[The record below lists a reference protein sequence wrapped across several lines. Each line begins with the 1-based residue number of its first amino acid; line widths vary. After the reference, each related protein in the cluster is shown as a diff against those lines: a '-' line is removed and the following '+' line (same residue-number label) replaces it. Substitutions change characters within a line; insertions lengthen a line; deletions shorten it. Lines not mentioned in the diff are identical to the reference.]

1 MRFKYFNETGQ
12 GLVEFA
18 LVLAF
23 CAAVLYGA
31 DTFGLRTAI
40 AGLYPPGA
48 KVLRE
53 IDHFKDYDVNIA
65 IRDIE
70 SFQKNGNYQEAATAN
85 HVHYERGY
93 IRSGWVD
100 KHPNDA
106 NREKIKQLRDELGAS
121 QWTYLNGLGKNY
133 NNKPSTN
140 GYYIGDLGMYWTTD
154 TLRASMLT
162 VNSTA
167 ESSNFSNEL
176 VLQYFY
182 STISGKYYVIKSYV
196 WVNQADVANHVALS
210 GLHLTYKKPAGYF
223 VEGCYEGFDT
233 IAEAKELF
241 ERTREANGYSVIF
254 RDGPIESDVC
264 ATDYLMVGNE
274 FKHT

>member
-1 MRFKYFNETGQ
+1 MRFKYLNEKGQ

-23 CAAVLYGA
+23 CAAILYGA
-31 DTFGLRTAI
+31 DTFGLRSAV

-48 KVLRE
+48 EVLRKIE
-53 IDHFKDYDVNIA
+53 HFKEYDITVA

-70 SFQKNGNYQEAATAN
+70 SFQKNGHYQVAASAN
-85 HVHYERGY
+85 QMHYNRGY

-100 KHPNDA
+100 KFEEDA
-106 NREKIKQLRDELGAS
+106 NRTEIKRLRDELGAS
-121 QWTYLNGLGKNY
+121 QWTYLNGLGSNY
-133 NNKPSTN
+133 KDMPHVN
-140 GYYIGDLGMYWTTD
+140 GYYTGDLGMYWTSD

-162 VNSTA
+162 VNSTV
-167 ESSNFSNEL
+167 EKSNFSNEL

-182 STISGKYYVIKSYV
+182 SSISGKYYVIKSYV
-196 WVNQADVANHVALS
+196 WINQGDVANHVALS
-210 GLHLTYKKPAGYF
+210 GLHLTYNKPAGYF

-233 IAEAKELF
+233 IGEAKELF
-241 ERTREANGYSVIF
+241 ERVREANGHSVIF
-254 RDGPIESDVC
+254 PGTPSETDVC